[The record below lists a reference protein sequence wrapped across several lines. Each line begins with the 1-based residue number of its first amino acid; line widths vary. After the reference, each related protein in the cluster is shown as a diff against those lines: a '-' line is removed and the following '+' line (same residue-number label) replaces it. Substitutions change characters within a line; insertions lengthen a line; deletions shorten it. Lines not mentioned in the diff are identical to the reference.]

1 MNFLLDNRA
10 TSFFLRD
17 NIDITYSWG
26 RPTFQYAQFIHM
38 TGFYIVELRDS
49 GDFFLAPNNM
59 HVTRVN
65 SSVSPS
71 GDYESSSRSTHL
83 DSQRSC

>member
-1 MNFLLDNRA
+1 
-10 TSFFLRD
+10 
-17 NIDITYSWG
+17 
-26 RPTFQYAQFIHM
+26 
-38 TGFYIVELRDS
+38 
-49 GDFFLAPNNM
+49 M

-83 DSQRSC
+83 DSQKVMLNFRAACQNAEFLRDVFRDAKSSWQEQSVSQIT